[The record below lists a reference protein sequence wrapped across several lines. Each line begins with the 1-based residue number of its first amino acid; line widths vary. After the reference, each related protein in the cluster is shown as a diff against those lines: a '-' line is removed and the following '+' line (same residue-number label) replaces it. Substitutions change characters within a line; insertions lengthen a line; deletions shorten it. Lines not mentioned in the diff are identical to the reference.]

1 MASPAHIP
9 DEIYFPPP
17 SSSTSAPDSDI
28 YHILFVPGNPGCIA
42 YYQTFLAT
50 LHQQVNDPTSSSR
63 SAVYGRSLRGFE
75 IHASSSHS
83 PVASHFKK
91 GPWGLQAEIDFTE
104 VLLHTYVTK
113 LAKASTSNSKQ
124 KPKLILIGHSLG
136 TYIILELLRRRNE
149 RLRKAR
155 QKGEWSRDAEVAIEA
170 AVLLFPTVV
179 DIAKSPNG
187 RTIGWVAGLP
197 YAAAVVSTFARLLV
211 GALKMFGAAVLLA
224 VGKWFTN
231 MPDDSAAV
239 TAAWLMTKG
248 GVYQSLHLAKDEMK
262 EMTEDKWDDEIW
274 GAAASA
280 TTEDEEKSKSS
291 RTKLFFYY
299 SAKDHW
305 IADHTRDGLI
315 AIRGRRTRDMAVEK
329 AGGIGHDQRPIM
341 DIDDGDVPHGFCIRK
356 WQRRVH

>member
-1 MASPAHIP
+1 MASPTHIP

-17 SSSTSAPDSDI
+17 SSSTLAPDSDI
-28 YHILFVPGNPGCIA
+28 YHILFIPGNPGCIA

-50 LHQQVNDPTSSSR
+50 LHQQLNDESSSAQA
-63 SAVYGRSLRGFE
+63 AVYGRSLRGFE
-75 IHASSSHS
+75 IHASSNHS
-83 PVASHFKK
+83 PLASRFKQ
-91 GPWGLQAEIDFTE
+91 GPWGLQAEIDFSE
-104 VLLHTYVTK
+104 VLLQTYITK
-113 LAKASTSNSKQ
+113 LAKVTTSNSKR

-155 QKGEWSRDAEVAIEA
+155 QRGEWCRDAEVEIEA

-187 RTIGWVAGLP
+187 RSIGWVAGLP

-211 GALKMFGAAVLLA
+211 GGLGMFGVAVVVAAV
-224 VGKWFTN
+224 KWFTG
-231 MPDDSAAV
+231 MPDDSAV
-239 TAAWLMTKG
+239 ITAAWLMTRG

-274 GAAASA
+274 GAANS
-280 TTEDEEKSKSS
+280 THTNNEKSKTSS
-291 RTKLFFYY
+291 TKLFFYY

-305 IADHTRDGLI
+305 IADHTRDELI
-315 AIRGRRTRDMAVEK
+315 EARGRRKAEITVEEE
-329 AGGIGHDQRPIM
+329 GETGQDQRPIM
-341 DIDDGDVPHGFCIRK
+341 DIDEGHVPHGFCIRK
-356 WQRRVH
+356 WPSQVL